1 MRMMKRKIQKLRMKK
16 KLWYTLSSTKKEENG
31 GDDIIINKED
41 LILNLNINKSN
52 KKNDIKIINNKYIS
66 NDDNI
71 STDKYKQ
78 K

>member
-1 MRMMKRKIQKLRMKK
+1 MIYFVFNKK
-16 KLWYTLSSTKKEENG
+16 KEND

-41 LILNLNINKSN
+41 LFLNLNINKGN

-78 K
+78 KEKKSNCFWFY

>member
-1 MRMMKRKIQKLRMKK
+1 MIYFVFNKK
-16 KLWYTLSSTKKEENG
+16 KEND

-41 LILNLNINKSN
+41 LFLNLNINNSN

-78 K
+78 KEKKSNCFWFY